1 MHLHLRWYAIC
12 ALVLLLTA
20 CISCSSEQAGPAKG
34 TPAFYWQAAKE
45 TFAAGDTVKTLEHLD
60 KLIAGENEYTSRAL
74 AWSLVLT
81 SGLASG
87 YTDLADNYEIGGRV
101 NKSDPS
107 AFRRPMMNY
116 RSMAG
121 RLSLEFGENYAKF
134 DKMKGDTVAL
144 AFGYPKGSAAQAP
157 GLSRIA
163 KGMAMPPADLEN
175 TEKRTLERAVLLAAC
190 RAAGA
195 PDDVAKTESILKDPE
210 AKVPRATFVLA
221 MAQGLYNAS
230 QLYTSRK
237 LDDPSKLTIFAERAQ
252 DAMKTVPESKD
263 GKELN
268 SKIAATLKKGKK
280 T

>member
-1 MHLHLRWYAIC
+1 MRLRWYAFC
-12 ALVLLLTA
+12 ALVLVLTV
-20 CISCSSEQAGPAKG
+20 CMSCSSGPVGPAKG
-34 TPAFYWQAAKE
+34 TPAFYWQAATE
-45 TFAAGDTVKTLEHLD
+45 TFAAGDTMKTLEHLD
-60 KLIAGENEYTSRAL
+60 KLIEGENEYFARAL
-74 AWSLVLT
+74 PWSLVLT

-87 YTDLADNYEIGGRV
+87 YTELADNYEVGGRA

-121 RLSLEFGENYAKF
+121 RLSLQFGENFAKF

-144 AFGYPKGSAAQAP
+144 AFGYPKGTAAPAP

-163 KGMAMPPADLEN
+163 KGMAMPAADLEN
-175 TEKRTLERAVLLAAC
+175 TEKRTVERAVLLAAC

-195 PDDVAKTESILKDPE
+195 PDDAARTESILKDPQ
-210 AKVPRATFVLA
+210 AKVPRAIFAMA
-221 MAQGLYNAS
+221 MAQSLYNAS

-237 LDDPSKLTIFAERAQ
+237 LDDPSKLKIFAERAQ
-252 DAMKTVPESKD
+252 ETIKSVPESKES
-263 GKELN
+263 KELN
-268 SKIAATLKKGKK
+268 TKITAALKTGKK